1 MKHPYDELVL
11 EGAAAL
17 IFTPCPGTKGAS
29 LQDSLQTLKQAG
41 VAAIMTLM
49 PQQEMAQNAVE
60 ALPAWCDE
68 LELRWFH
75 CPVEDDQAPQAD
87 FTAAWQLHSVDIH
100 QLLSEGKKV
109 AIHCKGGSG
118 RTGLIAA
125 QIMLE
130 RGIDKAQVKQ
140 RIQALRPNALTL
152 APHLTYFQSL

>member
-1 MKHPYDELVL
+1 MKHPYDHLVL

-29 LQDSLQTLKQAG
+29 LQDSLQTLQQAG
-41 VAAIMTLM
+41 AAAIISLM
-49 PQQEMAQNAVE
+49 PQQEMTQNAVD
-60 ALPAWCDE
+60 ALPALCDE
-68 LELRWFH
+68 LKLRWFH
-75 CPVEDDQAPQAD
+75 CPVEDDQAPLAD
-87 FTAAWQLHSVDIH
+87 FAAAWQLHSADIH
-100 QLLSEGKKV
+100 QLLNDGKNI

-130 RGIDKAQVKQ
+130 RGIDKAEVKQ

-152 APHLTYFQSL
+152 ASHLRYFQSL

>member
-1 MKHPYDELVL
+1 MIHPYDELVL

-41 VAAIMTLM
+41 AAAIITLM
-49 PQQEMAQNAVE
+49 PQEEMARNAVDT
-60 ALPAWCDE
+60 LPALCDE
-68 LELRWFH
+68 LGLRWLH
-75 CPVEDDQAPQAD
+75 CPVEDDQLPLAD
-87 FTAAWQLHSVDIH
+87 FAAAWQLHSAGIH
-100 QLLSEGKKV
+100 QLLSDGKKI

-118 RTGLIAA
+118 RTGLMAA

-152 APHLTYFQSL
+152 ASHLAYFQSL